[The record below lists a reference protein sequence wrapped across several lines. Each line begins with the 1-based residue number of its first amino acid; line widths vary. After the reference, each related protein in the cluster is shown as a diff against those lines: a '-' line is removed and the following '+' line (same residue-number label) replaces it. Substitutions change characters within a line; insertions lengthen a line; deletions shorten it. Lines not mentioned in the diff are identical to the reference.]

1 MAYRETQG
9 HDFIKR
15 NFSAIWPVHVEAF
28 TRLLTLLRCHFDG
41 DLDLM
46 LVLAV
51 IGGRTLPDNWVSELD
66 MLEHVTR
73 LGEQRS
79 LPTAI
84 NLQSIADYTGIPRET
99 VRRKLAVL
107 LDKGW
112 ITKDEKGFLSATGD
126 AAADLASATGA
137 SIQYLATLLNVFEAA
152 GNQRE

>member
-1 MAYRETQG
+1 MAYRETPK
-9 HDFIKR
+9 HEFIKR
-15 NFSAIWPVHVEAF
+15 NFSAIWPAHVEAF
-28 TRLLTLLRCHFDG
+28 TRLLTLLRGHFDG

-51 IGGRTLPDNWVSELD
+51 IGGRTLPNTWVSELD
-66 MLEHVTR
+66 RLEHVTR
-73 LGEQRS
+73 SGEQRS

-99 VRRKLAVL
+99 VRRKLSVL

-137 SIQYLATLLNVFEAA
+137 SIHYLATLLNVFETAQA
-152 GNQRE
+152 QQV